1 MPAPSPASPAVHH
14 TRAAARTALFS
25 VGAALVLIAVKLAAG
40 IASGSLA
47 LISEAVHSGTDLVAA
62 LLAYLALRVAGRPP
76 DDDHPYGH
84 GKAEHLS
91 ALMEAFI
98 LGVASIAIVVE
109 AARRLG
115 DPGEVETSAWVYGTL
130 AFVIVL
136 DAARAAAS
144 WRASRRHGS
153 AALAAGA
160 VHFAGDLAGTVAV
173 LAGLVLVDAG
183 YPIADP
189 IAAIVVAVLVFA
201 ASGML
206 MRRNADILLDRAA
219 APDVQRAMAA
229 LAVLEPEV
237 EVRRLRLRTAAG
249 RHFADAV
256 VAIAPGA
263 ALAQAHGAA
272 DAVERVLEQA
282 LPGVDAVVHVE
293 PGGGSLGERVRAA
306 AQSVVHVREVHNV
319 RLLDVDGRVEASLH
333 VKLPP
338 DTTLGE
344 AQRATSGIASAV
356 VREAPEIEAVHV
368 HLEPLEDEAGT
379 ARAPQV
385 PDVAGALRA
394 SVHAAT
400 GVEPVDLRLVAVDGG
415 VMAYLTLPL
424 PAGTPLARAHEVAG
438 RARRIGRDADPSIVD
453 VFVQTV
459 AGD

>member
-1 MPAPSPASPAVHH
+1 MPDRSPSPPD

-25 VGAALVLIAVKLAAG
+25 VAAALLLIGVKLAAG

-76 DDDHPYGH
+76 DADHPYGH

-98 LGVASIAIVVE
+98 LAVASIAIVVE

-130 AFVIVL
+130 AFVIVV
-136 DAARAAAS
+136 DAARASAS

-173 LAGLVLVDAG
+173 VTGLILVDAG

-219 APDVQRAMAA
+219 APDVERAMAA

-293 PGGGSLGERVRAA
+293 PGGGTLGERVRAA
-306 AQSVVHVREVHNV
+306 AQSVIHVREVHNV
-319 RLLDVDGRVEASLH
+319 RLLEVDGRVEASLH
-333 VKLPP
+333 LKLPA
-338 DTTLGE
+338 DTSLQD
-344 AQRATSGIASAV
+344 AQRATARIEAAV
-356 VREAPEIEAVHV
+356 MREAPEVAAVHA
-368 HLEPLEDEAGT
+368 HLEPLEDEAGA
-379 ARAPQV
+379 ARAPHR
-385 PDVAGALRA
+385 PGAAAALEAAVRE
-394 SVHAAT
+394 AT
-400 GVEPVDLRLVAVDGG
+400 GVTPADLRLVAVEGG

-424 PAGTPLARAHEVAG
+424 PGGTSLAEAHEVAG
-438 RARRIGRDADPSIVD
+438 RARRIGRGAHPSIVD

-459 AGD
+459 AGGG